1 MNKTPKV
8 VLVLPAL
15 LLSLP
20 SFSGPIADTFREG
33 VFGVAWGATAK
44 DLEVKFPSG
53 KWHDVPG
60 GVRYYHVRD
69 DRAILGIERKRKG
82 DITFGLS
89 SAGRLSSVV
98 IAFPSD
104 PETYASLTS
113 RAKEQ
118 FGPAETAEN
127 ATNQENTVRP
137 FTTYSTVWPN
147 DDGIDVRLLNI
158 VASVGGGVSLM
169 VTNTSV
175 KSDSPTGSR

>member
-1 MNKTPKV
+1 MVV
-8 VLVLPAL
+8 VLWAL
-15 LLSLP
+15 LLSPP

-44 DLEVKFPSG
+44 DLEANFPSG

-60 GVRYYHVRD
+60 GLRYYTVRD
-69 DRAILGIERKRKG
+69 ARTILGIERKRKN

-89 SAGRLSSVV
+89 SAGHLSSVV

-118 FGPAETAEN
+118 FGLLRQLRTPRTKKTRPCRSRRSRPCGQTMTA
-127 ATNQENTVRP
+127 
-137 FTTYSTVWPN
+137 SMS
-147 DDGIDVRLLNI
+147 
-158 VASVGGGVSLM
+158 AS
-169 VTNTSV
+169 
-175 KSDSPTGSR
+175 